1 MLPSIPVLEEREESR
16 LVGGK
21 LDRKKMELEQLE
33 RKIRVMYGI
42 LYNSNVGEDSIGV
55 TNESRRAG

>member
-1 MLPSIPVLEEREESR
+1 MLEEREESR